1 MPMGP
6 IELFDEVG
14 IDVATKVAKILAV
27 DMGDRMAESEMLDN
41 LVKDN
46 RIGKKNSIGFYKYEG
61 KKKLSDPAIKSYI
74 NIKENKQLNKEDLI
88 NRMVY
93 PMINEAARCLD
104 EKIAFRPQ
112 DVDLGMIFGTGF
124 APFRGGL
131 LNYADDSGI
140 SKVYETL
147 QSLSESDHE
156 RFKPS
161 SSLENIYKSGKGF
174 YDYYS

>member
-1 MPMGP
+1 MGP

-14 IDVATKVAKILAV
+14 IDVAYKVAKILAV
-27 DMGDRMAESEMLDN
+27 SMGDRMAESDMLDK

-46 RIGKKNSIGFYKYEG
+46 RIGKKSSIGFYKYEG
-61 KKKLSDPAIKSYI
+61 KKKISDPAIKSYI
-74 NIKENKQLNKEDLI
+74 EVKEKIELNDVDLI

-93 PMINEAARCLD
+93 PMINEAARCL
-104 EKIAFRPQ
+104 EERIATRPQ

-131 LNYADDSGI
+131 LTFADNEGI

-147 QSLSESDHE
+147 QSLTESDHN

-161 SSLENIYKSGKGF
+161 SALENVYKSGKGF
-174 YDYYS
+174 YDYYQ